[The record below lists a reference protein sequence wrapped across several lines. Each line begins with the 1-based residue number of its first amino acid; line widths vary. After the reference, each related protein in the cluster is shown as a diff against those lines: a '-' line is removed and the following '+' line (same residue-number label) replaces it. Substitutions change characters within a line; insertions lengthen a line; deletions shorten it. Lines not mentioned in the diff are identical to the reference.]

1 MSDLIIIV
9 SEKLGNAYSID
20 SEGTLYSTPLYLD
33 GKVNTTD
40 WDIADYYDIE
50 NNEDVKVIHEDLI
63 LTYKAL
69 GWYYQEVPSEEVSAN
84 M

>member
-1 MSDLIIIV
+1 MTDLIIIV

-40 WDIADYYDIE
+40 WEEVDYYDIE

-63 LTYKAL
+63 VTYKAL
-69 GWYYQEVPSEEVSAN
+69 GWYYQSSVPEEVVN
-84 M
+84 

>member
-1 MSDLIIIV
+1 MTDLIIIV

-40 WDIADYYDIE
+40 WEEVDYYDIE

-63 LTYKAL
+63 VTYKAL
-69 GWYYQEVPSEEVSAN
+69 GWYYQSSVPEEVTN
-84 M
+84 